1 MIYDD
6 ISFVRRLL
14 SSGSVM
20 ASLILGLMLTV
31 HSVLHN
37 YFVTDVPKVTKGPG
51 RVVTTDDFLSY

>member
-1 MIYDD
+1 
-6 ISFVRRLL
+6 
-14 SSGSVM
+14 M

-51 RVVTTDDFLSY
+51 RVVTTNDFLKLLTTKRLIFFISD